1 MGQAICELA
10 ILDSDITVK
19 NYKELHP
26 IPNMESVVIDFSS
39 PKSLSSI
46 LDFCILNKFPI
57 VIGTTGLSLEDDNL
71 IKEAKK
77 LIPVLAASN
86 MSVGISNLKK
96 SIDSFLQSTEFQY
109 QCALTEIHHIKKA
122 DSPSGTALDILEY
135 LEQFPESRIQRPI
148 SVESLRLGE
157 VSGIHR
163 IELKNNNETIYFQ
176 HIANS
181 RSIFASGALGA
192 AKWLIS
198 KPPGLY
204 NFADFLDKKL

>member
-1 MGQAICELA
+1 MGQAIRELA
-10 ILDSDITVK
+10 ILNSDIIIENFK
-19 NYKELHP
+19 DLHS
-26 IPNMESVVIDFSS
+26 IPNLESIVIDFSS

-57 VIGTTGLSLEDDNL
+57 VTGTTGLSLEDNNL
-71 IKEAKK
+71 IKEAQK
-77 LIPVLAASN
+77 LIPILAASN
-86 MSVGISNLKK
+86 MSVGISSLKK
-96 SIDSFLQSTEFQY
+96 SINSFLQSTEFQY
-109 QCALTEIHHIKKA
+109 QCTLTEIHHIKKV

-148 SVESLRLGE
+148 SIESLRLGE

-163 IELKNNNETIYFQ
+163 IELKNDNEIIYFQ

-192 AKWLIS
+192 AEWLIS

-204 NFADFLDKKL
+204 SFADFLDKKL